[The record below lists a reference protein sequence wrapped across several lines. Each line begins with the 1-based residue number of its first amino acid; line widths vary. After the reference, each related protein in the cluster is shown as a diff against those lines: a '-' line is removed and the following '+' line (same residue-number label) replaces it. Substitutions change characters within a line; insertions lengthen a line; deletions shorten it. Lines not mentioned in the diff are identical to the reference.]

1 MRSVINFN
9 QNWLFAPRVL
19 ALAAPDDEFVPV
31 TIPHS
36 NALLPHH
43 NFDVSDYAFVSTY
56 RKRFSLPEPMGRRR
70 VFLDFDGV
78 MTACE
83 VTLNG
88 HRLGE
93 HDGGYVP
100 FSFDITEHLRA
111 GENVL
116 HVQVDS
122 TEREDIPPFGYVI
135 DYLTFGGIYRDVKL
149 RYVEP
154 VYIRN
159 AFVRTQ
165 AVMSADPKAE
175 LDLWIRNHL
184 PDAVEVAIN
193 WICDY
198 EVREDSLTRATLD
211 DPVEVRVHVP
221 PMETIRYT
229 CTLDVSTA
237 KRWSLDDPQL
247 VHCEILLSAFLGA
260 DTAED
265 RMEIR
270 FGLREAVFRPD
281 GFYLNDEK
289 IKLRGLNRHQMYP
302 YIGIAAPERLQR
314 KDADI
319 LKDELGCNIVRTS
332 HYPQSPHFLD
342 RCDEIGLLVFEEI
355 PGWQFIGDSDW
366 KALALRDLQVMIE
379 RDRNHPSII
388 LWGVRVNESWDDD
401 TLYKAT
407 NELARELD
415 PTRQTGGVR
424 YFQASTFL
432 EDVFTFNDFS
442 DTIIAPQHTP
452 HLVTEFSGHM
462 YPTKSFD
469 NEERQVEH
477 ALRHARIQNAAAE
490 RADVTGAIGWCA
502 FDYNTHIEFGA
513 GDRVCYHGVMDMFRL
528 PKFAA
533 YVYESQID
541 PEQRIVLRP
550 GTFYAFGDRDNYGA
564 KCAFDFYVFSNCDEI
579 EVVVG
584 DELMGR
590 FQPDREH
597 FGHLP
602 HPPFKVGDGQLW
614 YTQRL
619 RVPDAKITG
628 YYRGQVVAE
637 ANLTTDKLP
646 RALILTADDDEL
658 RADGS
663 DMMRVSF
670 QLVDKFGMRLPHAHA
685 VVTLEIDGPADLI
698 GVNPFPLV
706 GGQAALFLKARHTAG
721 EVKVRATAQPY
732 GFTAETKVNIV

>member
-211 DPVEVRVHVP
+211 DPVEARVHVP

-289 IKLRGLNRHQMYP
+289 
-302 YIGIAAPERLQR
+302 
-314 KDADI
+314 
-319 LKDELGCNIVRTS
+319 
-332 HYPQSPHFLD
+332 
-342 RCDEIGLLVFEEI
+342 
-355 PGWQFIGDSDW
+355 
-366 KALALRDLQVMIE
+366 
-379 RDRNHPSII
+379 
-388 LWGVRVNESWDDD
+388 
-401 TLYKAT
+401 
-407 NELARELD
+407 
-415 PTRQTGGVR
+415 
-424 YFQASTFL
+424 
-432 EDVFTFNDFS
+432 
-442 DTIIAPQHTP
+442 
-452 HLVTEFSGHM
+452 
-462 YPTKSFD
+462 
-469 NEERQVEH
+469 
-477 ALRHARIQNAAAE
+477 
-490 RADVTGAIGWCA
+490 
-502 FDYNTHIEFGA
+502 
-513 GDRVCYHGVMDMFRL
+513 
-528 PKFAA
+528 
-533 YVYESQID
+533 
-541 PEQRIVLRP
+541 
-550 GTFYAFGDRDNYGA
+550 
-564 KCAFDFYVFSNCDEI
+564 
-579 EVVVG
+579 
-584 DELMGR
+584 
-590 FQPDREH
+590 
-597 FGHLP
+597 
-602 HPPFKVGDGQLW
+602 
-614 YTQRL
+614 
-619 RVPDAKITG
+619 
-628 YYRGQVVAE
+628 
-637 ANLTTDKLP
+637 
-646 RALILTADDDEL
+646 
-658 RADGS
+658 
-663 DMMRVSF
+663 
-670 QLVDKFGMRLPHAHA
+670 
-685 VVTLEIDGPADLI
+685 
-698 GVNPFPLV
+698 
-706 GGQAALFLKARHTAG
+706 
-721 EVKVRATAQPY
+721 
-732 GFTAETKVNIV
+732 